1 MKLTDF
7 LQNTGR
13 PIAYYPS
20 LRKITGSTTATIL
33 LCQFIYWRGKESD
46 PDGWLYKE
54 SAEIEQETGL
64 SYDEQKT
71 ARKKLVENGLL
82 EEHYARLD
90 HQMKFRLNLDE
101 INKKWSEVEIPE
113 SRNATF
119 GKAESPFSLNG
130 NTETTTE
137 NIDNSFES
145 KGTAYN
151 RGEQERPD
159 KITMY
164 LQMANFEGA
173 KTQERIDAILSYL
186 GVAFTRN
193 TETKEWKEFAKY
205 ILSEK
210 KTKGWQ
216 VDVFVAWLKSQKGYD
231 PQYWSVK
238 KMMEFY
244 PQAFVEAKP
253 VVESVSKKF
262 EDGSAYV

>member
-82 EEHYARLD
+82 KEHYARLD

-137 NIDNSFES
+137 HIDNSFES

-159 KITMY
+159 KVAMY
-164 LQMANFEGA
+164 LQMANFKGA
-173 KTQERIDAILSYL
+173 KIESRIDSILSYL
-186 GVAFTRN
+186 GETLRRN
-193 TETKEWKEFAKY
+193 TSTKEWRVFAKY
-205 ILSEK
+205 VLSEK
-210 KTKGWQ
+210 DTKGWD
-216 VDVFVAWLKSQKGYD
+216 VEVFVKWLLSKPDYKPD
-231 PQYWSVK
+231 YWSVK
-238 KMMEFY
+238 RMTEFY
-244 PQAFVEAKP
+244 PQAFLDNPDEEKTRLL
-253 VVESVSKKF
+253 
-262 EDGSAYV
+262 